1 MWIVSLREKGNEKEF
16 ILADVILTY
25 VLFWAIT
32 IRCKLHSTVHTNRKN
47 QAHNSREQQLRMELE
62 SLQCVSVAVQTWPN
76 TYFFAHFL
84 GTLVCASVCI
94 FAVFQ
99 PLCHCSPSSTA
110 ASSPIINILALSRYI
125 TPGIN
130 HRFPWRWNHPCRC
143 VCLCDSSSVH
153 VFVCLLYADCTCSP
167 PVRAVSA
174 GDGAAL
180 AFRLAV
186 TAV

>member
-1 MWIVSLREKGNEKEF
+1 MYCFEPLPSDVSCTQQSTQIERTKH
-16 ILADVILTY
+16 
-25 VLFWAIT
+25 T
-32 IRCKLHSTVHTNRKN
+32 IAGS
-47 QAHNSREQQLRMELE
+47 SSLE
-62 SLQCVSVAVQTWPN
+62 WSLKACSVSVLPCRLGQTRISLILSLAHWCVPLCA
-76 TYFFAHFL
+76 YLLFFH
-84 GTLVCASVCI
+84 
-94 FAVFQ
+94 

-110 ASSPIINILALSRYI
+110 ASSPVINILTLSRYI

-174 GDGAAL
+174 GDAAAL